1 MAIDLLSIQPHQVSR
16 DMRGYTV
23 FLYGEPKSGKT
34 TTATKFPRHLLLAFE
49 KGYNAIPGAMAQPIN
64 SWAEFRKVLRQLKDS
79 QVKEQFETIIID
91 TVDIAYN
98 YCEKYICANAARP
111 DGGFGVDSIGDIPY
125 GKGYTLL
132 AQEFDE
138 SLRTI
143 AQLDYGLVMISHATD
158 KVFKNEAGDEYNR
171 IVPTL
176 DKRAKNIVSRMVD
189 LYGYSRIV
197 TDDKG
202 NDVTK
207 LFLRGTSR
215 YEAGS
220 RFKYTPD
227 YIDFNY
233 DALVNAIG
241 EAIDKQAKEDGTELF
256 TDTRQ
261 NLYNDTTVELNFD
274 DLMAEFKGI
283 ISNITSIAT
292 ADDMEKKYAPVITE
306 IVERYLGK
314 GGKVGDMDRGQTEAL
329 SLIVA
334 DLKELHVE

>member
-64 SWAEFRKVLRQLKDS
+64 SWSEFRQVLRQLKKAET
-79 QVKEQFETIIID
+79 KEKFETIIID

-98 YCEKYICANAARP
+98 YCEKYVCSNAERP

-138 SLRTI
+138 ALRTI

-197 TDDKG
+197 IDDKG

-207 LFLRGTSR
+207 LFLRGTNR

-241 EAIDKQAKEDGTELF
+241 EAIDKQAKEDGKEYF
-256 TDTRQ
+256 TDKRQ
-261 NLYNDTTVELNFD
+261 NLYNDTTKDLNFD
-274 DLMAEFKGI
+274 TLMSEFKTLI
-283 ISNITSIAT
+283 NTITSIASS
-292 ADDMEKKYAPVITE
+292 ADMDSKYAPMITQ

-314 GGKVGDMDRGQTEAL
+314 GKKVGDMSRDQVEAL
-329 SLIVA
+329 SLIIA
-334 DLKELHVE
+334 DLKEIEVK

>member
-1 MAIDLLSIQPHQVSR
+1 MV
-16 DMRGYTV
+16 G
-23 FLYGEPKSGKT
+23 
-34 TTATKFPRHLLLAFE
+34 
-49 KGYNAIPGAMAQPIN
+49 
-64 SWAEFRKVLRQLKDS
+64 
-79 QVKEQFETIIID
+79 
-91 TVDIAYN
+91 
-98 YCEKYICANAARP
+98 
-111 DGGFGVDSIGDIPY
+111 
-125 GKGYTLL
+125 
-132 AQEFDE
+132 QEFDE

-158 KVFKNEAGDEYNR
+158 KVFKDETGEEYNR

-202 NDVTK
+202 NEVTK

-233 DALVNAIG
+233 DALVAAIG
-241 EAIDKQAKEDGTELF
+241 DAIDKQAKEDGKEFF
-256 TDTRQ
+256 TSDRQ
-261 NLYNDTTVELNFD
+261 NVYEDTTKELNFD
-274 DLMAEFKGI
+274 DLMGKFTDYIKAFTTQKSEEEMATQWAPR
-283 ISNITSIAT
+283 ITQ
-292 ADDMEKKYAPVITE
+292 

-314 GGKVGDMDRGQTEAL
+314 GKKVGDMSREQTEAL
-329 SLIVA
+329 SLIVE
-334 DLKELHVE
+334 DLEELYKQAF